1 MLFRTGYITDDQSI
15 LFNRSN
21 YIIGLQHYYYIKPSY
36 SVLQKKMYFKVG
48 LLPNEERKDSYSS
61 SSSKVFECPICI
73 ERQEGK
79 INRFAKSNAT
89 KEASKYAT
97 LIAEQKTSTQ
107 SKNYFDFYML
117 YYRIEFETV
126 YYKLHDKYEKEYLI
140 SLYKKPYENIN
151 NQLCS
156 YHIEHKKYYDLHK
169 DQISQQKKAR
179 YEHKKQD
186 QEYMNNLRQQAKA
199 NYQKKKLKNS
209 LIKID

>member
-1 MLFRTGYITDDQSI
+1 MPVRCD
-15 LFNRSN
+15 
-21 YIIGLQHYYYIKPSY
+21 
-36 SVLQKKMYFKVG
+36 
-48 LLPNEERKDSYSS
+48 
-61 SSSKVFECPICI
+61 ECPICI

-156 YHIEHKKYYDLHK
+156 YHIEHKKYYDLPECPK
-169 DQISQQKKAR
+169 CKCKYDNEIP
-179 YEHKKQD
+179 D
-186 QEYMNNLRQQAKA
+186 T
-199 NYQKKKLKNS
+199 KNCAGCIG
-209 LIKID
+209 LYVYD